1 MKVYIRF
8 HSIDR
13 IDNLPMSRKIKII
26 QTGFSIV
33 LLIILITIPVYYSWP
48 EPSKGQITAVK
59 LNLRVLAESE
69 AKISII
75 VSAVD
80 ETGNLDPTR
89 DDEVELSFESV
100 TTSKLAHSRVRLEN
114 GSVRVGLEVV
124 QKETSILMAKWIS
137 GLTPLRDAKILV
149 SPLMWDY

>member
-1 MKVYIRF
+1 VYIRF
-8 HSIDR
+8 HSINR
-13 IDNLPMSRKIKII
+13 MNNLSMSRKIRII

-48 EPSKGQITAVK
+48 EPSKGQTTAVK
-59 LNLRVLAESE
+59 LNLKVHAESE
-69 AKISII
+69 LKISII

-89 DDEVELSFESV
+89 DDEVELSFEGM
-100 TTSKLAHSRVRLEN
+100 TTSKLAHSKFRLEN
-114 GSVRVGLEVV
+114 GSARVGLEVV
-124 QKETSILMAKWIS
+124 QKQTSFLMAKGIS
-137 GLTPLRDAKILV
+137 GPTPLRDAKILV

>member
-1 MKVYIRF
+1 MYIRF
-8 HSIDR
+8 HSINR
-13 IDNLPMSRKIKII
+13 MNNLQTSRKIRII

-59 LNLRVLAESE
+59 LNLRIHAESE

-75 VSAVD
+75 VTAVD

-89 DDEVELSFESV
+89 DDEVELSFEGI
-100 TTSKLAHSRVRLEN
+100 TISKLAHSRVRLEN
-114 GSVRVGLEVV
+114 GSARVRLEVV
-124 QKETSILMAKWIS
+124 QKETSFLMAKWVS
-137 GLTPLRDAKILV
+137 GLTPLRDAKIIV